1 MKSNASKKKL
11 PICGLAVILCLSFGL
26 TACAT
31 VSPASAA
38 SRRLYQPP
46 VLRLSA
52 GRPVETQDGLYLPQ
66 VNEVWHSDAR
76 FTELEA
82 RYLDALAALAARK
95 P

>member
-1 MKSNASKKKL
+1 MKSNASKKKSPHSAL
-11 PICGLAVILCLSFGL
+11 WVILCLSFGL

-31 VSPASAA
+31 ASRESAA

-52 GRPVETQDGLYLPQ
+52 GQPVQTLDGTYLPATA
-66 VNEVWHSDAR
+66 EIWHSDAR
-76 FTELEA
+76 FTDLES